1 MALAY
6 MLRPEYAIT
15 IDYGHCAAEAEVKS
29 ASMFCS
35 EVNLTHEVIRID
47 CSEIGLGIMMRAE
60 KVARAHR
67 IVGVPPSPEWWP
79 FRNQLLITIGA
90 ARAVVL
96 GTEELYVGAVIS
108 DRVHADGDPGFY
120 RTLDD
125 LLGIQEGGIRLKVPA
140 IGLSSVELVRSSKIP
155 MALLGWSHSCHRGN
169 LACGLCRGCIKHQVV
184 IREFFDRSI
193 E

>member
-60 KVARAHR
+60 KVGQCASNSRCPTIAR
-67 IVGVPPSPEWWP
+67 VV
-79 FRNQLLITIGA
+79 
-90 ARAVVL
+90 AVS
-96 GTEELYVGAVIS
+96 E
-108 DRVHADGDPGFY
+108 P
-120 RTLDD
+120 TLDHD
-125 LLGIQEGGIRLKVPA
+125 RCSTGC
-140 IGLSSVELVRSSKIP
+140 SSR
-155 MALLGWSHSCHRGN
+155 HRGT
-169 LACGLCRGCIKHQVV
+169 LRRCGDI
-184 IREFFDRSI
+184 
-193 E
+193 